1 MEEDSTNFAADIKN
15 TNSNGYGLILSTPN
29 ASGTQAV
36 LAVNSGAGAI
46 IRVNANG
53 KVGIGMETPSQRLE
67 VGGNVKATSFISAT
81 TTYPDYVFE
90 KGYSLMPLAELEGF
104 IAREGHLPKIASADD
119 VKESGGVNISQLQ
132 LQLLEKIEELT
143 LHTLAQQKLIEAQQ
157 QQTKT
162 LKAELQQLKKSLN

>member
-1 MEEDSTNFAADIKN
+1 MEIGVDGSFTSGQGFPTKIKFV
-15 TNSNGYGLILSTPN
+15 TIAPGGNGN
-29 ASGTQAV
+29 
-36 LAVNSGAGAI
+36 
-46 IRVNANG
+46 IRMTIKGNG
-53 KVGIGMETPSQRLE
+53 NVGIGVTNPTQNLE
-67 VGGNVKATSFISAT
+67 VVGNVKAMAFISNT

-143 LHTLAQQKLIEAQQ
+143 LHTLAQQRLIEAQQ

>member
-1 MEEDSTNFAADIKN
+1 MTIK
-15 TNSNGYGLILSTPN
+15 SNGNI
-29 ASGTQAV
+29 
-36 LAVNSGAGAI
+36 
-46 IRVNANG
+46 
-53 KVGIGMETPSQRLE
+53 GIGTSNPTQNLE
-67 VGGNVKATSFISAT
+67 VVGNVKAMGFISNT

-143 LHTLAQQKLIEAQQ
+143 LHTLAQQRLIEAQQ

>member
-1 MEEDSTNFAADIKN
+1 MTIKG
-15 TNSNGYGLILSTPN
+15 NGNI
-29 ASGTQAV
+29 
-36 LAVNSGAGAI
+36 
-46 IRVNANG
+46 
-53 KVGIGMETPSQRLE
+53 GIGTSNPTQNLE
-67 VGGNVKATSFISAT
+67 VVGNVKAMAFISNT
-81 TTYPDYVFE
+81 NTYPDYVFE

-143 LHTLAQQKLIEAQQ
+143 LHTLAQQRLIEAQQ